1 MAQDIVVGIERWCLR
16 HPLLEGGR
24 HVRLGIAERTVA
36 VLQPV
41 ELSVNDREDIDAGP
55 PRPAWV
61 QVHLDLRL
69 VRPDRKDLAEFDDR
83 VSPELIVRVDQGDSA
98 DGEPGRLMPSLRAVR
113 SYIDEP

>member
-24 HVRLGIAERTVA
+24 HVRLGIAERAVA

-55 PRPAWV
+55 PSPARV
-61 QVHLDLRL
+61 QVQIELRL
-69 VRPDRKDLAEFDDR
+69 VWPDRKDFSYFDVR
-83 VSPELIVRVDQGDSA
+83 ISPDFNMHVTVC
-98 DGEPGRLMPSLRAVR
+98 VTTF
-113 SYIDEP
+113 DENG